1 MEKTRRS
8 VDAYLD
14 RVAEPDRSA
23 MVTVDQVLVDAMP
36 GVSRRLW
43 VGAMWGGTHQE
54 IIGYGDL
61 VQPRPKGPPVDWFV
75 VGLARQQRH
84 FSLYVNAVE
93 DGRYLGHQ
101 YADRLGKVKVG
112 SASITFR
119 GVDDIDLDTLRRL
132 AAHALRLT
140 G

>member
-1 MEKTRRS
+1 MKRTRRS

-14 RVAEPDRSA
+14 QVAEPERSA

-36 GVSRRLW
+36 GASRRLW
-43 VGAMWGGTHQE
+43 VGTMWGGTHQE

-75 VGLARQQRH
+75 IGLARQQRH

-93 DGRYLGHQ
+93 DGQYLGRQ

-119 GVDDIDLDTLRRL
+119 GLEDIDLDTLLLL
-132 AAHALRLT
+132 AAHAHRVT